1 MKRRIVAFMLS
12 AAMVFTNI
20 MPAMADT
27 TVIDLSREAAELMQE
42 DDLQDLDQDTVSTND
57 QEEVSDIEEDT
68 MLDENL
74 LNRPANGTISSGV
87 SYGFAENGLRNSRSE
102 NDIDADRA
110 ESYQVKYDPRP
121 AGVSG
126 VRDQYLGSCWA
137 YSALAAV
144 ESNLIKKGYADTS
157 IDLSE
162 FQMIYFMNH
171 INEDPL
177 GNYTKDTSDSGKNMT
192 DLFNQGGSP
201 KAAVSFLSKW
211 TGPVLERQA
220 PVIRTSL
227 PGGGWVDEADQMN
240 AVVLGQE
247 FCAGSSQWHFKGA
260 KFSDYDTDHINN
272 VKELITNYG
281 GVSMCYYDDGKQYSY
296 TCTGEGEDANYYFA
310 YKAAANH
317 AVEIVGWDDN
327 YSKDNFNHAGSNV
340 KLPEADGAWLVK
352 NSWANTRIPDPY
364 IANTSYISSGY
375 FWISYYDKTIS
386 EIIAVEYDSKDT
398 YANMYA
404 YDGGNMV
411 NLSGNKGTYFLNI
424 YEAKAYGAGSVEKI
438 DGVMTYLA
446 ANMPYT
452 LTIYTNPVVENGKL
466 HYSGKSKPVTGS
478 SDYEGFYTIDLK
490 DQNIY
495 IPDGMTYGICI
506 ETSKDRT
513 DKGLSS
519 IGNGGYYQE
528 PGQTYTGYSLDALA
542 DNVDSPYNYIGAP
555 CIRGLT
561 NKASGV
567 VLSESVSLETNSLS
581 LKEGKTATVVVDEVL
596 PENTTNKTCSFY
608 STDESVATVDETGKV
623 TAVGYGECD
632 IVVTAYDGM
641 SSDTCHVTVYCTGL
655 SLADQ
660 QLLVNRVCTIDPVYK
675 NGYKGIT
682 SDQLTWESSDPDTAT
697 VDSMGRV
704 TAHATGTVT
713 ITASIKD
720 PVLTSNRLVK
730 ASCKVTIGRMAESIK
745 TDTDTVTL
753 YEGETHQITAEVLPD
768 DTTDKGLTYSCIRD
782 SIAKVSATGLITAV
796 SEGTTTVTL
805 TAMDGSGITKDIT
818 VTVLPSIKSIDVYN
832 DAVTLQE
839 GASYKTYFSAIP
851 RPKGWVDLIKVTS
864 SDPTVA
870 EAGPATVSDLSPSSG
885 MAVVTAKKAGEC
897 DITVKAMDG
906 NRVSFTFH
914 VTVTAKPGM
923 PADNVNA
930 GETGNTGNGQNQ
942 GNANAESGNVQKN
955 PAVETPDRAPAR
967 ITTGTML
974 YKVTGTEVELTG
986 MIEKEANAVI
996 PAYVR
1001 YNGKNYKVTKIADK
1015 AFHKNTRLKTVTIPS
1030 TVTEIGN
1037 KAFYGC
1043 SKLTKV
1049 MIPKKVKV
1057 IGSKAFYGCKKLTKV
1072 TIKSTKLTNV
1082 GSKAFTGISKKAVIK
1097 VPKKKLTAYTKLL
1110 KGKYTKGVMIKK

>member
-1 MKRRIVAFMLS
+1 MKKRIVAFLLS
-12 AAMVFTNI
+12 TALVITNI
-20 MPAMADT
+20 LPVMADT
-27 TVIDLSREAAELMQE
+27 TVIDLSSEAAELMQE
-42 DDLQDLDQDTVSTND
+42 DDLQDTVSAND
-57 QEEVSDIEEDT
+57 REEMDSDSEVSVEDNYY
-68 MLDENL
+68 D
-74 LNRPANGTISSGV
+74 PSAWNGFIPSDSN
-87 SYGFAENGLRNSRSE
+87 YGFAERGQNGRSA
-102 NDIDADRA
+102 NDIEADKNI
-110 ESYQVKYDPRP
+110 SYPAKYDPRP
-121 AGVSG
+121 TGVSG
-126 VRDQYLGSCWA
+126 VRCQFLGSCWA
-137 YSALAAV
+137 YSALAAA
-144 ESNLIKKGYADTS
+144 ESNLIKKGYADSS

-162 FQMIYFMNH
+162 MQLVYFMDH
-171 INEDPL
+171 VNEDPL
-177 GNYTKDTSDSGKNMT
+177 GNYTKDTEYKPDCDKDKT
-192 DLFNQGGSP
+192 LIEIFERGGSS

-211 TGPVLERQA
+211 TGPILESQA
-220 PVIRTSL
+220 PLIDMCTIPSSEY
-227 PGGGWVDEADQMN
+227 DAYYEQIN
-240 AVVLGQE
+240 NTTLGQE
-247 FCAGSSQWHFKGA
+247 LCANSSKWHFKGA
-260 KFSDYDTDHINN
+260 KYCDYDIDHIDN

-281 GVSMCYYDDGKQYSY
+281 GVSMAYYSADSERY
-296 TCTGEGEDANYYFA
+296 TKFFNEGEDLSYYFP

-317 AVEIVGWDDN
+317 AVELVGWDDN
-327 YSKDNFNHAGSNV
+327 YSASNFTNKPAG
-340 KLPEADGAWLVK
+340 DGAWLMK
-352 NSWANTRIPDPY
+352 NSWGTNYSEMHSGIHG
-364 IANTSYISSGY
+364 SGY
-375 FWISYYDKTIS
+375 FWISYYDKTIC
-386 EIIAVEYDSKDT
+386 EIIALEYDSKDT

-404 YDGGNMV
+404 YDGGNMI
-411 NLSGNKGTYFLNI
+411 NLTANKGTTFLNI
-424 YEAKAYGAGSVEKI
+424 YEAKAYGKGSVEKI

-466 HYSGKSKPVTGS
+466 HYSGKSKSITGS

-561 NKASGV
+561 NKASGI

-596 PENTTNKTCSFY
+596 PDNTTNKTCSFY

-632 IVVTAYDGM
+632 IVVSAYDGM

-745 TDTDTVTL
+745 TDADTVTL

-768 DTTDKGLTYSCIRD
+768 DTTDKGLTYSCIRE

-818 VTVLPSIKSIDVYN
+818 VTVLPAIKTIDVYN
-832 DAVTLQE
+832 GDITLQA
-839 GASYKTYFSAIP
+839 GDTYTTYFNAYPSTE
-851 RPKGWVDLIKVTS
+851 GWRDRIRITS
-864 SDPTVA
+864 SDPSVA
-870 EAGPATVSDLSPSSG
+870 DVGQVVAGDIDPNNG
-885 MAVVTAKKAGEC
+885 MAVITAKKAGAC
-897 DITVKAMDG
+897 VITITGDKVS
-906 NRVSFTFH
+906 VSFQ
-914 VTVTAKPGM
+914 VTVTAKPGT
-923 PADNVNA
+923 PTDNTKA
-930 GETGNTGNGQNQ
+930 GDSGNTGGNTGNNQNQ
-942 GNANAESGNVQKN
+942 GNNGNVKK
-955 PAVETPDRAPAR
+955 PAPVGDPDPVM
-967 ITTGTML
+967 ISTGSMQF
-974 YKVTGTEVELTG
+974 KVDGSEVTLIKMTGKGTKVS
-986 MIEKEANAVI
+986 I
-996 PAYVR
+996 PGYVK
-1001 YNGKNYKVTKIADK
+1001 YNGKSYKVTKIADK
-1015 AFHKNTRLKTVTIPS
+1015 AFYKNTKLKTVTIPS
-1030 TVTEIGN
+1030 TVTEIGS

-1043 SKLTKV
+1043 RKLTKV
-1049 MIPKKVKV
+1049 TIPKNVKV
-1057 IGSKAFYGCKKLTKV
+1057 IGSKAFYGCKKIAKV
-1072 TIKSTKLTNV
+1072 TVKSTKLNKV

-1097 VPKKKLTAYTKLL
+1097 VPKTKLRSYTKLL
-1110 KGKYTKGVMIKK
+1110 KGKYTKGVKVKG

>member
-1 MKRRIVAFMLS
+1 MKKRIVAFLLS

-27 TVIDLSREAAELMQE
+27 TVIDLSSEAAELMQE
-42 DDLQDLDQDTVSTND
+42 DDLQDTVSAND
-57 QEEVSDIEEDT
+57 REEMDSDSEVSVEDNYY
-68 MLDENL
+68 D
-74 LNRPANGTISSGV
+74 PSAWNGFIPSDSN
-87 SYGFAENGLRNSRSE
+87 YGFAERGQNGRSA
-102 NDIDADRA
+102 NDIEADKNI
-110 ESYQVKYDPRP
+110 SYPAKYDPRP
-121 AGVSG
+121 TGVSG
-126 VRDQYLGSCWA
+126 VRCQFLGSCWA
-137 YSALAAV
+137 YSALAAA
-144 ESNLIKKGYADTS
+144 ESNLIKKGYADSS

-162 FQMIYFMNH
+162 MQLVYFMDH
-171 INEDPL
+171 VNEDPL
-177 GNYTKDTSDSGKNMT
+177 GNYTKDTEYKPDCDKDKT
-192 DLFNQGGSP
+192 LIEIFERGGSS

-211 TGPVLERQA
+211 TGPILESQA
-220 PVIRTSL
+220 PLIDMCTIPSSEY
-227 PGGGWVDEADQMN
+227 DAYYEQIN
-240 AVVLGQE
+240 NTTLGQE
-247 FCAGSSQWHFKGA
+247 LCANSSKWHFKGA
-260 KFSDYDTDHINN
+260 KYCDYDIDHIDN

-281 GVSMCYYDDGKQYSY
+281 GVSMAYYSADSERY
-296 TCTGEGEDANYYFA
+296 TKFFNEGEDLSYYFP

-317 AVEIVGWDDN
+317 AVELVGWDDN
-327 YSKDNFNHAGSNV
+327 YSASNFKNKPAG
-340 KLPEADGAWLVK
+340 DGAWLMK
-352 NSWANTRIPDPY
+352 NSWGTNYSEMHSGIHG
-364 IANTSYISSGY
+364 SGY
-375 FWISYYDKTIS
+375 FWISYYDKTIC
-386 EIIAVEYDSKDT
+386 EIIALEYDSKDT

-404 YDGGNMV
+404 YDGGNMI
-411 NLSGNKGTYFLNI
+411 NLTANKGTTFLNI
-424 YEAKAYGAGSVEKI
+424 YEAKAYGKGSVEKI

-466 HYSGKSKPVTGS
+466 HYSGKSKSITGS

-561 NKASGV
+561 NKASGI

-596 PENTTNKTCSFY
+596 PDNTTNKTCSFY

-632 IVVTAYDGM
+632 IVVSAYDGM

-745 TDTDTVTL
+745 TDADTVTL
-753 YEGETHQITAEVLPD
+753 YEGETHQITAEVLPS
-768 DTTDKGLTYSCIRD
+768 DTTDKGLTYSCIRE

-818 VTVLPSIKSIDVYN
+818 ITVLPAIKTIDVYN
-832 DAVTLQE
+832 GDITLQA
-839 GASYKTYFSAIP
+839 GDTYTTYFNAYPSTE
-851 RPKGWVDLIKVTS
+851 GWRDRIQITS
-864 SDPTVA
+864 SDPSVA
-870 EAGPATVSDLSPSSG
+870 SAGQVVAGDIDPNNG
-885 MAVVTAKKAGEC
+885 MAVITAQKAGAC
-897 DITVKAMDG
+897 VITIAGDKVS
-906 NRVSFTFH
+906 VSFQ
-914 VTVTAKPGM
+914 VTVTAKPT
-923 PADNVNA
+923 DNTNA
-930 GETGNTGNGQNQ
+930 GDSGNTGGNTGNNQNQ
-942 GNANAESGNVQKN
+942 GNNGNVKK
-955 PAVETPDRAPAR
+955 PAPVGDPDPVM
-967 ITTGTML
+967 ISTGSMQF
-974 YKVTGTEVELTG
+974 KVDGSEVTLIKMTGKGT
-986 MIEKEANAVI
+986 KASI
-996 PAYVR
+996 PGYVR
-1001 YNGKNYKVTKIADK
+1001 YNGKSYKVTKIGNK
-1015 AFHKNTRLKTVTIPS
+1015 AFYKNTKLKTVTIPS
-1030 TVTEIGN
+1030 TVTEIGS

-1043 SKLTKV
+1043 KKIAKV
-1049 MIPKKVKV
+1049 TIPKKVKV

-1082 GSKAFTGISKKAVIK
+1082 GSKAFAGISKKAVIK
-1097 VPKKKLTAYTKLL
+1097 VPKKKLAVYTKLL
-1110 KGKYTKGVMIKK
+1110 KGKYTKGVKVKG

>member
-12 AAMVFTNI
+12 ASIVFTNI

-27 TVIDLSREAAELMQE
+27 TVIDLSSEAAELMQE
-42 DDLQDLDQDTVSTND
+42 DDLQDPDQDTVSTND

-74 LNRPANGTISSGV
+74 LNRPVNGTISSGT
-87 SYGFAENGLRNSRSE
+87 SYGFAEGGLCHESE
-102 NDIDADRA
+102 NDIDADRSV
-110 ESYQVKYDPRP
+110 SYPAKFDPRP

-126 VRDQYLGSCWA
+126 ARHQYLGSCWA
-137 YSALAAV
+137 YSALAAA
-144 ESNLIKKGYADTS
+144 ESNLIKKGYTDSS

-162 FQMIYFMNH
+162 FQLIYFMNH
-171 INEDPL
+171 ENIDPL
-177 GNYTKDTSDSGKNMT
+177 GNYTKDTKDSGKTMT
-192 DLFNQGGSP
+192 ELFNQGGSP

-211 TGPVLERQA
+211 TGPVLESQA
-220 PVIRTSL
+220 PVIRTAL
-227 PGGGWVDEADQMN
+227 PGGGWVDEEDQMN

-247 FCAGSSQWHFKGA
+247 LCADSSQWHFKGA
-260 KFSDYDTDHINN
+260 KYCDYDVDHIDNI
-272 VKELITNYG
+272 KELITNYG
-281 GVSMCYYDDGKQYSY
+281 GVSMCYYDDGKHYSY
-296 TCTGEGEDANYYFA
+296 TCPGEGEDANYYFA

-327 YSKDNFNHAGSNV
+327 YSKENFKHAGTE

-352 NSWANTRIPDPY
+352 NSWAEVRIPDPY
-364 IANTSYISSGY
+364 VYNEAYKSSGY
-375 FWISYYDKTIS
+375 FWLSYYDKTIC
-386 EIIAVEYDSKDT
+386 EIIAVDYDSKDT

-411 NLSGNKGTYFLNI
+411 NLSGNKGTHFLNI
-424 YEAKAYGAGSVEKI
+424 YEAKAYGTGSVEKI

-478 SDYEGFYTIDLK
+478 SDYQGFYTIDLK

-495 IPDGMTYGICI
+495 IPDGQTYGICI
-506 ETSKDRT
+506 ETAKAKT
-513 DKGLSS
+513 DEGASPV
-519 IGNGGYYQE
+519 GNGGYYQE
-528 PGQTYTGYSLDALA
+528 PGQTYTGYSLNDLA
-542 DNVDSPYNYIGAP
+542 DNTDLPCDKIGAP
-555 CIRGLT
+555 CLRGLT
-561 NKASGV
+561 NKASGI

-608 STDESVATVDETGKV
+608 STDESVATVDETGKI

-641 SSDTCHVTVYCTGL
+641 SSDTCHVTVYCTGI

-682 SDQLTWESSDPDTAT
+682 SEQLTWESSDPDTAT

-745 TDTDTVTL
+745 TDADAVTL

-768 DTTDKGLTYSCIRD
+768 DTTDKGLTYSCIRE

-818 VTVLPSIKSIDVYN
+818 VTVLPAIKTIDVYN
-832 DAVTLQE
+832 GDITLQA
-839 GASYKTYFSAIP
+839 GDTYTTYFNAYPSTE
-851 RPKGWVDLIKVTS
+851 GWRDGIRITS
-864 SDPTVA
+864 SDPSVA
-870 EAGPATVSDLSPSSG
+870 DVGQVVPGDIDPNNG
-885 MAVVTAKKAGEC
+885 MAVITAQKAGAC
-897 DITVKAMDG
+897 VITIAGDKVS
-906 NRVSFTFH
+906 VSFQ
-914 VTVTAKPGM
+914 VTVTAKPGT
-923 PADNVNA
+923 PTDNTNA
-930 GETGNTGNGQNQ
+930 GDSGNTGGNTGNNQNQ
-942 GNANAESGNVQKN
+942 GNNGNVKK
-955 PAVETPDRAPAR
+955 PAPVVDPDPVT
-967 ITTGTML
+967 ISTGSMQF
-974 YKVTGTEVELTG
+974 KVDGSEVTLIKMTGKGT
-986 MIEKEANAVI
+986 KASI
-996 PAYVR
+996 PGYVK
-1001 YNGKNYKVTKIADK
+1001 YNGKSYKVTKIGNK
-1015 AFHKNTRLKTVTIPS
+1015 AFYKNTKLKTVTIPS

-1043 SKLTKV
+1043 RKLTKV
-1049 MIPKKVKV
+1049 TIPKNVKV
-1057 IGSKAFYGCKKLTKV
+1057 IGGKAFYGCKKITKV
-1072 TIKSTKLTNV
+1072 TVKSAKLNKV

-1097 VPKKKLTAYTKLL
+1097 VPKKKLAAYTKLL
-1110 KGKYTKGVMIKK
+1110 KGKYTKGVKIKK

>member
-12 AAMVFTNI
+12 ASIVFTNI

-27 TVIDLSREAAELMQE
+27 TVIDLSSEAAELMQE
-42 DDLQDLDQDTVSTND
+42 DDLQDPDQDTVSTND

-74 LNRPANGTISSGV
+74 LNRPVNGTISSGT
-87 SYGFAENGLRNSRSE
+87 SYGFAEGGLCHESE
-102 NDIDADRA
+102 NDIDADRSV
-110 ESYQVKYDPRP
+110 SYPAKFDPRP

-126 VRDQYLGSCWA
+126 ARHQYLGSCWA
-137 YSALAAV
+137 YSALAAA
-144 ESNLIKKGYADTS
+144 ESNLIKKGYTDSS

-162 FQMIYFMNH
+162 FQLIYFMNH
-171 INEDPL
+171 ENIDPL
-177 GNYTKDTSDSGKNMT
+177 GNYTKDTKDSGKTMT
-192 DLFNQGGSP
+192 ELFNQGGSP

-211 TGPVLERQA
+211 TGPVLESQA
-220 PVIRTSL
+220 PVIRTAL
-227 PGGGWVDEADQMN
+227 PGGGWVDEEDQMN

-247 FCAGSSQWHFKGA
+247 LCADSSQWHFKGA
-260 KFSDYDTDHINN
+260 KYCDYDVDHIDNI
-272 VKELITNYG
+272 KELITNYG
-281 GVSMCYYDDGKQYSY
+281 GVSMCYYDDGKHYSY
-296 TCTGEGEDANYYFA
+296 TCPGEGEDANYYFA

-327 YSKDNFNHAGSNV
+327 YSKENFKHAGTE

-352 NSWANTRIPDPY
+352 NSWAEVRIPDPY
-364 IANTSYISSGY
+364 VYNEAYKSSGY
-375 FWISYYDKTIS
+375 FWLSYYDKTIC
-386 EIIAVEYDSKDT
+386 EIIAVDYDSKDT

-411 NLSGNKGTYFLNI
+411 NLSGNKGTHFLNI
-424 YEAKAYGAGSVEKI
+424 YEAKAYGTGSVEKI

-478 SDYEGFYTIDLK
+478 SDYQGFYTIDLK

-495 IPDGMTYGICI
+495 IPDGQTYGICI
-506 ETSKDRT
+506 ETAKAKT
-513 DKGLSS
+513 DEGASPV
-519 IGNGGYYQE
+519 GNGGYYQE
-528 PGQTYTGYSLDALA
+528 PGQTYTGYSLNDLA
-542 DNVDSPYNYIGAP
+542 DNTDLPCDKIGAP
-555 CIRGLT
+555 CLRGLT
-561 NKASGV
+561 NKASGI

-608 STDESVATVDETGKV
+608 STDESVATVDETGKI

-641 SSDTCHVTVYCTGL
+641 SSDTCHVTVYCTGI

-682 SDQLTWESSDPDTAT
+682 SEQLTWESSDPDTAT

-745 TDTDTVTL
+745 TDADAVTL

-768 DTTDKGLTYSCIRD
+768 DTTDKGLTYSCIRK

-818 VTVLPSIKSIDVYN
+818 VTVLPAIKTIDVYN
-832 DAVTLQE
+832 GDITLQA
-839 GASYKTYFSAIP
+839 GDTYTTYFNAYPSTE
-851 RPKGWVDLIKVTS
+851 GWRDRIRITS
-864 SDPTVA
+864 SDPSVA
-870 EAGPATVSDLSPSSG
+870 DVGQVVPGDIDPNNG
-885 MAVVTAKKAGEC
+885 MAVITAQKAGAC
-897 DITVKAMDG
+897 VITIAGDKVS
-906 NRVSFTFH
+906 VSFQ
-914 VTVTAKPGM
+914 VTVTAKPGT
-923 PADNVNA
+923 PTDNTNA
-930 GETGNTGNGQNQ
+930 GDSGNTGGNTGNNQNQ
-942 GNANAESGNVQKN
+942 GNNGNVKK
-955 PAVETPDRAPAR
+955 PAPVVDPDPVT
-967 ITTGTML
+967 ISTGSMQF
-974 YKVTGTEVELTG
+974 KVDGSEVTLIKMTGKGTKASISG
-986 MIEKEANAVI
+986 
-996 PAYVR
+996 YVK
-1001 YNGKNYKVTKIADK
+1001 YNGKSYKVTKIADK
-1015 AFHKNTRLKTVTIPS
+1015 AFYKNTKIKTVTIPS
-1030 TVTEIGN
+1030 TVTEIGS

-1043 SKLTKV
+1043 RKLTKV
-1049 MIPKKVKV
+1049 TIPKNVKV
-1057 IGSKAFYGCKKLTKV
+1057 IGSKAFYGCKKITKV
-1072 TIKSTKLTNV
+1072 TVKSTKLNKV

-1097 VPKKKLTAYTKLL
+1097 VPKKKLRSYTKLL
-1110 KGKYTKGVMIKK
+1110 KGKYTKGVKVKG

>member
-1 MKRRIVAFMLS
+1 MKKRIVAFLLS
-12 AAMVFTNI
+12 TALVITNI
-20 MPAMADT
+20 LPVMADT
-27 TVIDLSREAAELMQE
+27 TVIDLSSEAAELMQE
-42 DDLQDLDQDTVSTND
+42 DDLQDTVSAND
-57 QEEVSDIEEDT
+57 REEMDSDSEVSVEDNYY
-68 MLDENL
+68 D
-74 LNRPANGTISSGV
+74 PSAWNGFIPSDSN
-87 SYGFAENGLRNSRSE
+87 YGFAERGQNGRSA
-102 NDIDADRA
+102 NDIEADKNI
-110 ESYQVKYDPRP
+110 SYPAKYDPRP
-121 AGVSG
+121 TGVSG
-126 VRDQYLGSCWA
+126 VRCQFLGSCWA
-137 YSALAAV
+137 YSALAAA
-144 ESNLIKKGYADTS
+144 ESNLIKKGYADSS

-162 FQMIYFMNH
+162 MQLVYFMDH
-171 INEDPL
+171 VNEDPL
-177 GNYTKDTSDSGKNMT
+177 GNYTKDTEYKPDCDKDKT
-192 DLFNQGGSP
+192 LIEIFERGGSS

-211 TGPVLERQA
+211 TGPILESQA
-220 PVIRTSL
+220 PLIDMCTIPSSEY
-227 PGGGWVDEADQMN
+227 DAYYEQIN
-240 AVVLGQE
+240 NTTLGQE
-247 FCAGSSQWHFKGA
+247 LCANSSKWHFKGA
-260 KFSDYDTDHINN
+260 KYCDYDIDHIDN

-281 GVSMCYYDDGKQYSY
+281 GVSMAYYSADSERY
-296 TCTGEGEDANYYFA
+296 TKFFNEGEDLSYYFP

-317 AVEIVGWDDN
+317 AVELVGWDDN
-327 YSKDNFNHAGSNV
+327 YSASNFTNKPAG
-340 KLPEADGAWLVK
+340 DGAWLMK
-352 NSWANTRIPDPY
+352 NSWGTNYSEMHSGIHG
-364 IANTSYISSGY
+364 SGY
-375 FWISYYDKTIS
+375 FWISYYDKTIC
-386 EIIAVEYDSKDT
+386 EIIALEYDSKDT

-404 YDGGNMV
+404 YDGGNMI
-411 NLSGNKGTYFLNI
+411 NLTANKGTTFLNI
-424 YEAKAYGAGSVEKI
+424 YEAKAYGKGSVEKI

-466 HYSGKSKPVTGS
+466 HYSGKSKSITGS

-561 NKASGV
+561 NKASGI

-596 PENTTNKTCSFY
+596 PDNTTNKTCSFY

-632 IVVTAYDGM
+632 IVVSAYDGM

-745 TDTDTVTL
+745 TDADTVTL

-768 DTTDKGLTYSCIRD
+768 DTTDKGLTYSCIRE

-818 VTVLPSIKSIDVYN
+818 VTVLPAIKTIDVYN
-832 DAVTLQE
+832 GDITLQA
-839 GASYKTYFSAIP
+839 GDTYTTYFNAYPSTE
-851 RPKGWVDLIKVTS
+851 GWRDRIRITS
-864 SDPTVA
+864 SDPSVA
-870 EAGPATVSDLSPSSG
+870 DVGQVVAGDIDPNNG
-885 MAVVTAKKAGEC
+885 MAVITAKKAGVC
-897 DITVKAMDG
+897 IITIAGDKVS
-906 NRVSFTFH
+906 VSFQ
-914 VTVTAKPGM
+914 VTVTAKPT
-923 PADNVNA
+923 DNTNA
-930 GETGNTGNGQNQ
+930 GDSGNTGGNTGNNQNQ
-942 GNANAESGNVQKN
+942 GNNGNVKK
-955 PAVETPDRAPAR
+955 PAPVGDPDPVM
-967 ITTGTML
+967 ISTGSMQF
-974 YKVTGTEVELTG
+974 KVDGSEVTLIKMTGKGTKVS
-986 MIEKEANAVI
+986 I
-996 PAYVR
+996 PGYVK
-1001 YNGKNYKVTKIADK
+1001 YNGKSYKVTKIADK
-1015 AFHKNTRLKTVTIPS
+1015 AFYKNTKLKTVTIPS
-1030 TVTEIGN
+1030 TVTEIGS

-1043 SKLTKV
+1043 RKLTKV
-1049 MIPKKVKV
+1049 TIPKNVKV
-1057 IGSKAFYGCKKLTKV
+1057 IGSKAFYGCKKIAKV
-1072 TIKSTKLTNV
+1072 TVKSTKLNKV

-1097 VPKKKLTAYTKLL
+1097 VPKTKLRSYTKLL
-1110 KGKYTKGVMIKK
+1110 KGKYTKGVKVKG

>member
-12 AAMVFTNI
+12 ASIVFTNI

-27 TVIDLSREAAELMQE
+27 TVIDLSSEAAELMQE
-42 DDLQDLDQDTVSTND
+42 DDLQDPDQDTVSTND

-74 LNRPANGTISSGV
+74 LNRPVNGTISSGT
-87 SYGFAENGLRNSRSE
+87 SYGFAEGGLCHESE
-102 NDIDADRA
+102 NDIDADRSV
-110 ESYQVKYDPRP
+110 SYPAKFDPRP

-126 VRDQYLGSCWA
+126 ARHQYLGSCWA
-137 YSALAAV
+137 YSALAAA
-144 ESNLIKKGYADTS
+144 ESNLIKKGYTDSS

-162 FQMIYFMNH
+162 FQLIYFMNH
-171 INEDPL
+171 ENIDPL
-177 GNYTKDTSDSGKNMT
+177 GNYTKDTKDSGKTMT
-192 DLFNQGGSP
+192 ELFNQGGSP

-211 TGPVLERQA
+211 TGPVLESQA
-220 PVIRTSL
+220 PVIRTAL
-227 PGGGWVDEADQMN
+227 PGGGWVDEEDQMN

-247 FCAGSSQWHFKGA
+247 LCADSSQWHFKGA
-260 KFSDYDTDHINN
+260 KYCDYDVDHIDNI
-272 VKELITNYG
+272 KELITNYG
-281 GVSMCYYDDGKQYSY
+281 GVSMCYYDDGKHYSY
-296 TCTGEGEDANYYFA
+296 TCPGEGEDANYYFA

-327 YSKDNFNHAGSNV
+327 YSKENFKHAGTE

-352 NSWANTRIPDPY
+352 NSWAEVRIPDPY
-364 IANTSYISSGY
+364 VYNEAYKSSGY
-375 FWISYYDKTIS
+375 FWLSYYDKTIC
-386 EIIAVEYDSKDT
+386 EIIAVDYDSKDT

-411 NLSGNKGTYFLNI
+411 NLSGNKGTHFLNI
-424 YEAKAYGAGSVEKI
+424 YEAKAYGTGSVEKI

-478 SDYEGFYTIDLK
+478 SDYQGFYTIDLK

-495 IPDGMTYGICI
+495 IPDGQTYGICI
-506 ETSKDRT
+506 ETAKAKT
-513 DKGLSS
+513 DEGASPV
-519 IGNGGYYQE
+519 GNGGYYQE
-528 PGQTYTGYSLDALA
+528 PGQTYTGYSLNDLA
-542 DNVDSPYNYIGAP
+542 DNTDLPCDKIGAP
-555 CIRGLT
+555 CLRGLT
-561 NKASGV
+561 NKASGI

-608 STDESVATVDETGKV
+608 STDESVATVDETGKI

-632 IVVTAYDGM
+632 IVVSAYDGM
-641 SSDTCHVTVYCTGL
+641 SSDTCHVTVYCTGI

-682 SDQLTWESSDPDTAT
+682 SEQLTWESSDPDTAT

-745 TDTDTVTL
+745 TDADAVTL

-768 DTTDKGLTYSCIRD
+768 DTTDKGLTYSCIRE

-818 VTVLPSIKSIDVYN
+818 VTVLPAIKTIDVYN
-832 DAVTLQE
+832 GDITLQA
-839 GASYKTYFSAIP
+839 GDTYTTYFNAYPSTE
-851 RPKGWVDLIKVTS
+851 GWRDRIRIAS
-864 SDPTVA
+864 SDPSVA
-870 EAGPATVSDLSPSSG
+870 DVGQVVAGDIDPNNG
-885 MAVVTAKKAGEC
+885 MAVITAKKAGAC
-897 DITVKAMDG
+897 VITITGDKVS
-906 NRVSFTFH
+906 VSFQ
-914 VTVTAKPGM
+914 VTVTAKSGTPT
-923 PADNVNA
+923 DNTNA
-930 GETGNTGNGQNQ
+930 GNTGGNTGNNQNQ
-942 GNANAESGNVQKN
+942 GNNGNVKK
-955 PAVETPDRAPAR
+955 PAPVGDPDPVM
-967 ITTGTML
+967 ISTGSMQF
-974 YKVTGTEVELTG
+974 KVDGSEVTLIKMTGKGT
-986 MIEKEANAVI
+986 KASI
-996 PAYVR
+996 PGYVR
-1001 YNGKNYKVTKIADK
+1001 YNGRSYKVTKIGSK
-1015 AFHKNTRLKTVTIPS
+1015 AFYKNTKLKTVTIPS

-1037 KAFYGC
+1037 KAFYRC

-1049 MIPKKVKV
+1049 TIPKNVKV
-1057 IGSKAFYGCKKLTKV
+1057 IGSKAFYGCKKIKKV
-1072 TIKSTKLTNV
+1072 TIKSTKLKKV
-1082 GSKAFTGISKKAVIK
+1082 GSKAFAGISKKAVIK
-1097 VPKKKLTAYTKLL
+1097 VPKKKLAAYTKLL
-1110 KGKYTKGVMIKK
+1110 KGKYTKGVRVKG

>member
-12 AAMVFTNI
+12 AAIVFTNI
-20 MPAMADT
+20 MPAMAET
-27 TVIDLSREAAELMQE
+27 TVIDLSSEAAELMPE
-42 DDLQDLDQDTVSTND
+42 DDLQDPGQDV
-57 QEEVSDIEEDT
+57 VSDNDLSTDTAVDQQAED
-68 MLDENL
+68 MSDYS
-74 LNRPANGTISSGV
+74 LNIPKNGTISSGS
-87 SYGFAENGLRNSRSE
+87 SYGYAENGLNSSLE
-102 NDIDADRA
+102 NDIDADCA
-110 ESYQVKYDPRP
+110 VIYPAKYDPRP

-126 VRDQYLGSCWA
+126 VRHQYLGSCWA
-137 YSALAAV
+137 YSALAAA
-144 ESNLIKKGYADTS
+144 ESNLIKKGYTDSS

-162 FQMIYFMNH
+162 FQLIYFMNH
-171 INEDPL
+171 ENIDPL
-177 GNYTKDTSDSGKNMT
+177 GNYTKDTKDSGKTMT
-192 DLFNQGGSP
+192 ELFNQGGSP

-211 TGPVLERQA
+211 TGPVLESQA
-220 PVIRTSL
+220 PVIRTAL
-227 PGGGWVDEADQMN
+227 PGGGWVDEEDQMN

-247 FCAGSSQWHFKGA
+247 LCANSSNWHFKGA
-260 KFSDYDTDHINN
+260 KFSDYDTNHITN

-281 GVSMCYYDDGKQYSY
+281 GVSMCYYQSSDRAYS
-296 TCTGEGEDANYYFA
+296 CPGTGQDANYYFA
-310 YKAAANH
+310 NKAAANH

-327 YSKDNFNHAGSNV
+327 YSKDNFKHAGTDV

-352 NSWANTRIPDPY
+352 NSWANTYILDPY
-364 IANTSYISSGY
+364 IYNESYLSSGY
-375 FWISYYDKTIS
+375 VWISYYDKTIS
-386 EIIAVEYDSKDT
+386 EIIAVDYDSKDT

-411 NLSGNKGTYFLNI
+411 NLSGNKGTHFLNI
-424 YEAKAYGAGSVEKI
+424 YEAKAYGTGSVEKV

-478 SDYEGFYTIDLK
+478 SDYQGFYTIDLK

-495 IPDGMTYGICI
+495 IPDGQTYGICI
-506 ETSKDRT
+506 ETAKAKT
-513 DKGLSS
+513 DEGASPV
-519 IGNGGYYQE
+519 GNGGYYQE
-528 PGQTYTGYSLDALA
+528 PGQTYTGYSLNDLA
-542 DNVDSPYNYIGAP
+542 DNTDLPCDKIGAP
-555 CIRGLT
+555 CLRGLT
-561 NKASGV
+561 NKASGI

-623 TAVGYGECD
+623 TAAGYGECD

-682 SDQLTWESSDPDTAT
+682 SEQLTWESSDPDTAT

-720 PVLTSNRLVK
+720 PALTSNRLVK

-745 TDTDTVTL
+745 TDADAVTL
-753 YEGETHQITAEVLPD
+753 YEGETHQITAEVLPS
-768 DTTDKGLTYSCIRD
+768 DTTDKGLTYSCIRE

-818 VTVLPSIKSIDVYN
+818 VTVLPAIKTIDVYN
-832 DAVTLQE
+832 GDITLQA
-839 GASYKTYFSAIP
+839 GDTYTTYFNAYPSTE
-851 RPKGWVDLIKVTS
+851 GWRDRIRIAS
-864 SDPTVA
+864 SDPSVA
-870 EAGPATVSDLSPSSG
+870 DVGQVVAGDIDPNNG
-885 MAVVTAKKAGEC
+885 MAVITAKKAGAC
-897 DITVKAMDG
+897 VITIAGDKVS
-906 NRVSFTFH
+906 VSFQ
-914 VTVTAKPGM
+914 VTVTAKPGT
-923 PADNVNA
+923 PTDNTNA
-930 GETGNTGNGQNQ
+930 GNSGNTGGNTGNNQNQ
-942 GNANAESGNVQKN
+942 GNSDNGNGNVKK
-955 PAVETPDRAPAR
+955 PAPVVDPDPVMISTESMQFRVDGSEVTL
-967 ITTGTML
+967 IKMTG
-974 YKVTGTEVELTG
+974 KGT
-986 MIEKEANAVI
+986 KASI
-996 PAYVR
+996 PGYVR
-1001 YNGKNYKVTKIADK
+1001 YNGKSYKVTKITDK
-1015 AFHKNTRLKTVTIPS
+1015 AFYKNTKLKTVTIPS

-1043 SKLTKV
+1043 RKLTKV
-1049 MIPKKVKV
+1049 TIPKNVKV
-1057 IGSKAFYGCKKLTKV
+1057 IGSKAFYGCKKITKV
-1072 TIKSTKLTNV
+1072 MVKSAKLNKV

-1097 VPKKKLTAYTKLL
+1097 VPKKKLAAYTKLL
-1110 KGKYTKGVMIKK
+1110 KGKYTKGVKIKK

>member
-12 AAMVFTNI
+12 ASIVFTNI

-27 TVIDLSREAAELMQE
+27 TVIDLSSEAAELMQE
-42 DDLQDLDQDTVSTND
+42 DDLQDPDQDTVSTND

-74 LNRPANGTISSGV
+74 LNRPVNGTISSGT
-87 SYGFAENGLRNSRSE
+87 SYGFAEGGLCHESE
-102 NDIDADRA
+102 NDIDADRSV
-110 ESYQVKYDPRP
+110 SYPAKFDPRP

-126 VRDQYLGSCWA
+126 ARHQYLGSCWA
-137 YSALAAV
+137 YSALAAA
-144 ESNLIKKGYADTS
+144 ESNLIKKGYTDSS

-162 FQMIYFMNH
+162 FQLIYFMNH
-171 INEDPL
+171 ENIDPL
-177 GNYTKDTSDSGKNMT
+177 GNYTKDTKDSGKTMT
-192 DLFNQGGSP
+192 ELFNQGGSP

-211 TGPVLERQA
+211 TGPVLESQA
-220 PVIRTSL
+220 PVIRTAL
-227 PGGGWVDEADQMN
+227 PGGGWVDEEDQMN

-247 FCAGSSQWHFKGA
+247 LCADSSQWHFKGA
-260 KFSDYDTDHINN
+260 KYCDYDVDHIDNI
-272 VKELITNYG
+272 KELITNYG
-281 GVSMCYYDDGKQYSY
+281 GVSMCYYDDGKHYSY
-296 TCTGEGEDANYYFA
+296 TCPGEGEDANYYFA

-327 YSKDNFNHAGSNV
+327 YSKENFKHAGTE

-352 NSWANTRIPDPY
+352 NSWAEVRIPDPY
-364 IANTSYISSGY
+364 VYNEAYKSSGY
-375 FWISYYDKTIS
+375 FWLSYYDKTIC
-386 EIIAVEYDSKDT
+386 EIIAVDYDSKDT

-411 NLSGNKGTYFLNI
+411 NLSGNKGTHFLNI
-424 YEAKAYGAGSVEKI
+424 YEAKAYGTGSVEKI

-478 SDYEGFYTIDLK
+478 SDYQGFYTIDLK

-495 IPDGMTYGICI
+495 IPDGQTYGICI
-506 ETSKDRT
+506 ETAKAKT
-513 DKGLSS
+513 DEGASPV
-519 IGNGGYYQE
+519 GNGGYYQE
-528 PGQTYTGYSLDALA
+528 PGQTYTGYSLNDLA
-542 DNVDSPYNYIGAP
+542 DNTDLPCDKIGAP
-555 CIRGLT
+555 CLRGLT
-561 NKASGV
+561 NKASGI

-608 STDESVATVDETGKV
+608 STDESVATVDETGKI

-641 SSDTCHVTVYCTGL
+641 SSDTCHVTVYCTGI

-682 SDQLTWESSDPDTAT
+682 SEQLTWESSDPDTAT

-745 TDTDTVTL
+745 TDADAVTL

-768 DTTDKGLTYSCIRD
+768 DTTDKGLTYSCIRE

-818 VTVLPSIKSIDVYN
+818 VTVLPAIKTIDVYN
-832 DAVTLQE
+832 GDITLQA
-839 GASYKTYFSAIP
+839 GDTYTTYFNAYPSTE
-851 RPKGWVDLIKVTS
+851 GWRDRIRITS
-864 SDPTVA
+864 SDPSVA
-870 EAGPATVSDLSPSSG
+870 DVGQVVPGDIDPNNG
-885 MAVVTAKKAGEC
+885 MAVITAQKAGAC
-897 DITVKAMDG
+897 VITIAGDKVS
-906 NRVSFTFH
+906 VSFQ
-914 VTVTAKPGM
+914 VTVTAKPGT
-923 PADNVNA
+923 PTDNTNA
-930 GETGNTGNGQNQ
+930 GDSGNTGGNTGNNQNQ
-942 GNANAESGNVQKN
+942 GNNGNVKK
-955 PAVETPDRAPAR
+955 PAPVVDPDPVT
-967 ITTGTML
+967 ISTGSMQF
-974 YKVTGTEVELTG
+974 KVDGSEVTLIKMTGKGT
-986 MIEKEANAVI
+986 KASI
-996 PAYVR
+996 PGYVK
-1001 YNGKNYKVTKIADK
+1001 YNGKSYKVTKIGNK
-1015 AFHKNTRLKTVTIPS
+1015 AFYKNTKLKTVTIPS

-1043 SKLTKV
+1043 RKLTKV
-1049 MIPKKVKV
+1049 TIPKNVKV
-1057 IGSKAFYGCKKLTKV
+1057 IGGKAFYGCKKITKV
-1072 TIKSTKLTNV
+1072 TVKSAKLNKV

-1097 VPKKKLTAYTKLL
+1097 VPKKKLAAYTKLL
-1110 KGKYTKGVMIKK
+1110 KGKYTKGVKIKK

>member
-1 MKRRIVAFMLS
+1 MKKRIVAFMLV

-27 TVIDLSREAAELMQE
+27 TVIDLSNEVAELMQE
-42 DDLQDLDQDTVSTND
+42 DDLQDTVSAND
-57 QEEVSDIEEDT
+57 QEEISDIEEDT
-68 MLDENL
+68 MPDENI
-74 LNRPANGTISSGV
+74 LNRPANGTISSGA
-87 SYGFAENGLRNSRSE
+87 SYGFAEGGLNHGSE
-102 NDIDADRA
+102 NDIDADRSV
-110 ESYQVKYDPRP
+110 SYPAKFDPRP

-144 ESNLIKKGYADTS
+144 ESNLIKKGYTDNS

-162 FQMIYFMNH
+162 FQLIYFMNH

-177 GNYTKDTSDSGKNMT
+177 GNYTKDTSDSSKNMT

-211 TGPVLERQA
+211 TGPVLESQA

-240 AVVLGQE
+240 AVALGQE
-247 FCAGSSQWHFKGA
+247 LCAGSSQWHFKGA

-272 VKELITNYG
+272 VKELVTNYG

-375 FWISYYDKTIS
+375 FWISYYDKSIS
-386 EIIAVEYDSKDT
+386 EIIALEYDSKDT

-404 YDGGNMV
+404 YDGSTGIG
-411 NLSGNKGTYFLNI
+411 LGGSGGTTYLNI
-424 YEAKAYGAGSVEKI
+424 YEAKAYGKGSIEKI
-438 DGVMTYLA
+438 EGVMTYLA

-452 LTIYTNPVVENGKL
+452 LTIYVNPVVESGKL
-466 HYSGKSKPVTGS
+466 ICYSGKSEAISGC
-478 SDYEGFYTIDLK
+478 SDYEGFYTFDISDK
-490 DQNIY
+490 NIY
-495 IPDGMTYGICI
+495 VPDGMTYGICI
-506 ETSKDRT
+506 ETAKAKADN
-513 DKGLSS
+513 GVAPV
-519 IGNGGYYQE
+519 GNSDGYQE
-528 PGQTYTGYSLDALA
+528 AGQSYYGYSLYSLNDYATSEEYKA
-542 DNVDSPYNYIGAP
+542 AGAAV
-555 CIRGLT
+555 CLRGLT
-561 NKASGV
+561 NKASGI

-596 PENTTNKTCSFY
+596 PENTTNKTCSFS
-608 STDESVATVDETGKV
+608 STDETVATVDETGKV

-697 VDSMGRV
+697 VDSRGRV

-745 TDTDTVTL
+745 TDMDSITL

-768 DTTDKGLTYSCIRD
+768 DTTDKGLTYSCIRE

-818 VTVLPSIKSIDVYN
+818 VTVLPAIKTIDVYN
-832 DAVTLQE
+832 GDITLQA
-839 GASYKTYFSAIP
+839 GDTYTTYFNAYPSTE
-851 RPKGWVDLIKVTS
+851 GWRDRIRITS
-864 SDPTVA
+864 SDPSVA
-870 EAGPATVSDLSPSSG
+870 DVGQVVAGDIDPNNG
-885 MAVVTAKKAGEC
+885 MAVITAKKAGAC
-897 DITVKAMDG
+897 VITIAGDKVS
-906 NRVSFTFH
+906 VSFQ
-914 VTVTAKPGM
+914 VTVTAKPGT
-923 PADNVNA
+923 PTDNTNA
-930 GETGNTGNGQNQ
+930 GDSGNTGGNTANNQNQ
-942 GNANAESGNVQKN
+942 GNNGNVKK
-955 PAVETPDRAPAR
+955 PAPVGDPDPVM
-967 ITTGTML
+967 ISTGSMQF
-974 YKVTGTEVELTG
+974 KVDGSEVTLIKMTGKGT
-986 MIEKEANAVI
+986 KASI
-996 PAYVR
+996 PGYVR
-1001 YNGKNYKVTKIADK
+1001 YNGRSYKVTKIGSK
-1015 AFHKNTRLKTVTIPS
+1015 AFYKNTKLKTVTIPS

-1037 KAFYGC
+1037 KAFYRC

-1049 MIPKKVKV
+1049 TIPKNVKV
-1057 IGSKAFYGCKKLTKV
+1057 IGSKAFYGCKKIAKV
-1072 TIKSTKLTNV
+1072 TVKSTKLNKV

-1097 VPKKKLTAYTKLL
+1097 VPKKKLAAYTKLL
-1110 KGKYTKGVMIKK
+1110 KGKYTKGVKIKK

>member
-1 MKRRIVAFMLS
+1 MLS
-12 AAMVFTNI
+12 ASIVFTNI

-27 TVIDLSREAAELMQE
+27 TVIDLSSEAAELMQE
-42 DDLQDLDQDTVSTND
+42 DDLQDPDQDTVSTND

-74 LNRPANGTISSGV
+74 LNRPVNGTISSGT
-87 SYGFAENGLRNSRSE
+87 SYGFAEGGLCHESE
-102 NDIDADRA
+102 NDIDADRSV
-110 ESYQVKYDPRP
+110 SYPAKFDPRP

-126 VRDQYLGSCWA
+126 ARHQYLGSCWA
-137 YSALAAV
+137 YSALAAA
-144 ESNLIKKGYADTS
+144 ESNLIKKGYTDSS

-162 FQMIYFMNH
+162 FQLIYFMNH
-171 INEDPL
+171 ENIDPL
-177 GNYTKDTSDSGKNMT
+177 GNYTKDTKDSGKTMT
-192 DLFNQGGSP
+192 ELFNQGGSP

-211 TGPVLERQA
+211 TGPVLESQA
-220 PVIRTSL
+220 PVIRTAL
-227 PGGGWVDEADQMN
+227 PGGGWVDEEDQMN

-247 FCAGSSQWHFKGA
+247 LCADSSQWHFKGA
-260 KFSDYDTDHINN
+260 KYCDYDVDHIDNI
-272 VKELITNYG
+272 KELITNYG
-281 GVSMCYYDDGKQYSY
+281 GVSMCYYDDGKHYSY
-296 TCTGEGEDANYYFA
+296 TCPGEGEDANYYFA

-327 YSKDNFNHAGSNV
+327 YSKENFKHAGTE

-352 NSWANTRIPDPY
+352 NSWAEVRIPDPY
-364 IANTSYISSGY
+364 VYNEAYKSSGY
-375 FWISYYDKTIS
+375 FWLSYYDKTIC
-386 EIIAVEYDSKDT
+386 EIIAVDYDSKDT

-411 NLSGNKGTYFLNI
+411 NLSGNKGTHFLNI
-424 YEAKAYGAGSVEKI
+424 YEAKAYGTGSVEKI

-478 SDYEGFYTIDLK
+478 SDYQGFYTIDLK

-495 IPDGMTYGICI
+495 IPDGQTYGICI
-506 ETSKDRT
+506 ETAKAKT
-513 DKGLSS
+513 DEGASPV
-519 IGNGGYYQE
+519 GNGGYYQE
-528 PGQTYTGYSLDALA
+528 PGQTYTGYSLNDLA
-542 DNVDSPYNYIGAP
+542 DNTDLPCDKIGAP
-555 CIRGLT
+555 CLRGLT
-561 NKASGV
+561 NKASGI

-608 STDESVATVDETGKV
+608 STDESVATVDETGKI

-641 SSDTCHVTVYCTGL
+641 SSDTCHVTVYCTGI

-682 SDQLTWESSDPDTAT
+682 SEQLTWESSDPDTAT

-745 TDTDTVTL
+745 TDADAVTL

-768 DTTDKGLTYSCIRD
+768 DTTDKGLTYSCIRE

-818 VTVLPSIKSIDVYN
+818 VTVLPAIKTIDVYN
-832 DAVTLQE
+832 GDITLQA
-839 GASYKTYFSAIP
+839 GDTYTTYFNAYPSTE
-851 RPKGWVDLIKVTS
+851 GWRDRIRITS
-864 SDPTVA
+864 SDPSVA
-870 EAGPATVSDLSPSSG
+870 DVGQVVPGDIDPNNG
-885 MAVVTAKKAGEC
+885 MAVITAQKAGAC
-897 DITVKAMDG
+897 VITIAGDKVS
-906 NRVSFTFH
+906 VSFQ
-914 VTVTAKPGM
+914 VTVTAKPGT
-923 PADNVNA
+923 PTDNTNA
-930 GETGNTGNGQNQ
+930 GDSGNTGGNTGNNQNQ
-942 GNANAESGNVQKN
+942 GNNGNVKK
-955 PAVETPDRAPAR
+955 PAPVVDPDPVT
-967 ITTGTML
+967 ISTGSMQF
-974 YKVTGTEVELTG
+974 KVDGSEVTLIKMTGKGT
-986 MIEKEANAVI
+986 KASI
-996 PAYVR
+996 PGYVK
-1001 YNGKNYKVTKIADK
+1001 YNGKSYKVTKIGNK
-1015 AFHKNTRLKTVTIPS
+1015 AFYKNTKLKTVTIPS

-1043 SKLTKV
+1043 RKLTKV
-1049 MIPKKVKV
+1049 TIPKNVKV
-1057 IGSKAFYGCKKLTKV
+1057 IGGKAFYGCKKITKV
-1072 TIKSTKLTNV
+1072 TVKSAKLNKV

-1097 VPKKKLTAYTKLL
+1097 VPKKKLAAYTKLL
-1110 KGKYTKGVMIKK
+1110 KGKYTKGVKIKK

>member
-12 AAMVFTNI
+12 ASIVFTNI

-27 TVIDLSREAAELMQE
+27 TVIDLSSEAAELMQE
-42 DDLQDLDQDTVSTND
+42 DDLQDPDQDTVSTND

-74 LNRPANGTISSGV
+74 LNRPVNGTISSGT
-87 SYGFAENGLRNSRSE
+87 SYGFAEGGLCHESE
-102 NDIDADRA
+102 NDIDADRSV
-110 ESYQVKYDPRP
+110 SYPAKFDPRP

-126 VRDQYLGSCWA
+126 ARHQYLGSCWA
-137 YSALAAV
+137 YSALAAA
-144 ESNLIKKGYADTS
+144 ESNLIKKGYTDSS

-162 FQMIYFMNH
+162 FQLIYFMNH
-171 INEDPL
+171 ENIDPL
-177 GNYTKDTSDSGKNMT
+177 GNYTKDTKDSGKTMT
-192 DLFNQGGSP
+192 ELFNQGGSP

-211 TGPVLERQA
+211 TGPVLESQA
-220 PVIRTSL
+220 PVIRTAL
-227 PGGGWVDEADQMN
+227 PGGGWVDEEDQMN

-247 FCAGSSQWHFKGA
+247 LCADSSQWHFKGA
-260 KFSDYDTDHINN
+260 KYCDYDVDHIDNI
-272 VKELITNYG
+272 KELITNYG
-281 GVSMCYYDDGKQYSY
+281 GVSMCYYDDGKHYSY
-296 TCTGEGEDANYYFA
+296 TCPGEGEDANYYFA

-327 YSKDNFNHAGSNV
+327 YSKENFKHAGTE

-352 NSWANTRIPDPY
+352 NSWAEVRIPDPY
-364 IANTSYISSGY
+364 VYNEAYKSSGY
-375 FWISYYDKTIS
+375 FWLSYYDKTIC
-386 EIIAVEYDSKDT
+386 EIIAVDYDSKDT

-411 NLSGNKGTYFLNI
+411 NLSGNKGTHFLNI
-424 YEAKAYGAGSVEKI
+424 YEAKAYGTGSVEKI

-478 SDYEGFYTIDLK
+478 SDYQGFYTIDLK

-495 IPDGMTYGICI
+495 IPDGQTYGICI
-506 ETSKDRT
+506 ETAKAKT
-513 DKGLSS
+513 DEGASPV
-519 IGNGGYYQE
+519 GNGGYYQE
-528 PGQTYTGYSLDALA
+528 PGQTYTGYSLNDLA
-542 DNVDSPYNYIGAP
+542 DNTDLPCDKIGAP
-555 CIRGLT
+555 CLRGLT
-561 NKASGV
+561 NKASGI

-608 STDESVATVDETGKV
+608 STDESVATVDETGKI

-641 SSDTCHVTVYCTGL
+641 SSDTCHVTVYCTGI

-682 SDQLTWESSDPDTAT
+682 SEQLTWESSDPDTAT

-745 TDTDTVTL
+745 TDADAVTL

-768 DTTDKGLTYSCIRD
+768 DTTDKGLTYSCIRE

-818 VTVLPSIKSIDVYN
+818 VTVLPAIKTIDVYN
-832 DAVTLQE
+832 GDITLQA
-839 GASYKTYFSAIP
+839 GDTYTTYFNAYPSTE
-851 RPKGWVDLIKVTS
+851 GWRDRIRITS
-864 SDPTVA
+864 SDPSVA
-870 EAGPATVSDLSPSSG
+870 DVGQVVPGDIDPNNG
-885 MAVVTAKKAGEC
+885 MAVITAQKAGAC
-897 DITVKAMDG
+897 VITIAGDKVS
-906 NRVSFTFH
+906 VSFQ
-914 VTVTAKPGM
+914 VTVTAKPGT
-923 PADNVNA
+923 PTDNTNA
-930 GETGNTGNGQNQ
+930 GDSGNTGGNTGNNQNK
-942 GNANAESGNVQKN
+942 GNNGNVKK
-955 PAVETPDRAPAR
+955 PAPVVDPDPVT
-967 ITTGTML
+967 ISTGSMQF
-974 YKVTGTEVELTG
+974 KVDGSEVTLIKMTGKGT
-986 MIEKEANAVI
+986 KASI
-996 PAYVR
+996 PGYVK
-1001 YNGKNYKVTKIADK
+1001 YNGKSYKVTKIGNK
-1015 AFHKNTRLKTVTIPS
+1015 AFYKNTKLKTVTIPS

-1043 SKLTKV
+1043 RKLTKV
-1049 MIPKKVKV
+1049 TIPKNVKV
-1057 IGSKAFYGCKKLTKV
+1057 IGGKAFYGCKKITKV
-1072 TIKSTKLTNV
+1072 TVKSAKLNKV

-1097 VPKKKLTAYTKLL
+1097 VPKKKLAAYTKLL
-1110 KGKYTKGVMIKK
+1110 KGKYTKGVKIKK

>member
-12 AAMVFTNI
+12 ASIVFTNI

-27 TVIDLSREAAELMQE
+27 TVIDLSSEAAELMQE
-42 DDLQDLDQDTVSTND
+42 DDLQDPDQDTVSTND

-74 LNRPANGTISSGV
+74 LNRPVNGTISSGT
-87 SYGFAENGLRNSRSE
+87 SYGFAEGGLCHESE
-102 NDIDADRA
+102 NDIDADRSV
-110 ESYQVKYDPRP
+110 SYPAKFDPRP

-126 VRDQYLGSCWA
+126 ARHQYLGSCWA
-137 YSALAAV
+137 YSALAAA
-144 ESNLIKKGYADTS
+144 ESNLIKKGYTDSS

-162 FQMIYFMNH
+162 FQLIYFMNH
-171 INEDPL
+171 ENIDPL
-177 GNYTKDTSDSGKNMT
+177 GNYTKDTKDSGKTMT
-192 DLFNQGGSP
+192 ELFNQGGSP

-211 TGPVLERQA
+211 TGPVLESQA
-220 PVIRTSL
+220 PVIRTAL
-227 PGGGWVDEADQMN
+227 PGGGWVDEEDQMN

-247 FCAGSSQWHFKGA
+247 LCADSSQWHFKGA
-260 KFSDYDTDHINN
+260 KYCDYDVDHIDNI
-272 VKELITNYG
+272 KELITNYG
-281 GVSMCYYDDGKQYSY
+281 GVSMCYYDDGKHYSY
-296 TCTGEGEDANYYFA
+296 TCPGEGEDANYYFA

-327 YSKDNFNHAGSNV
+327 YSKENFKHAGTE

-352 NSWANTRIPDPY
+352 NSWAEVRIPDPY
-364 IANTSYISSGY
+364 VYNEAYKSSGY
-375 FWISYYDKTIS
+375 FWLSYYDKTIC
-386 EIIAVEYDSKDT
+386 EIIAVDYDSKDT

-411 NLSGNKGTYFLNI
+411 NLSGNKGTHFLNI
-424 YEAKAYGAGSVEKI
+424 YEAKAYGTGSVEKI

-478 SDYEGFYTIDLK
+478 SDYQGFYTIDLK

-495 IPDGMTYGICI
+495 IPDGQTYGICI
-506 ETSKDRT
+506 ETAKAKT
-513 DKGLSS
+513 DEGASPV
-519 IGNGGYYQE
+519 GNGGYYQE
-528 PGQTYTGYSLDALA
+528 PGQTYTGYSLNDLA
-542 DNVDSPYNYIGAP
+542 DNTDLPCDKIGAP
-555 CIRGLT
+555 CLRGLT
-561 NKASGV
+561 NKASGI

-596 PENTTNKTCSFY
+596 PENTTNKTCSFS

-682 SDQLTWESSDPDTAT
+682 SDQFTWESSDPNTAT

-745 TDTDTVTL
+745 TDADTVTL
-753 YEGETHQITAEVLPD
+753 YEGETHQITAEVLPS
-768 DTTDKGLTYSCIRD
+768 DTTDKGLTYSCIRE

-818 VTVLPSIKSIDVYN
+818 VTVLPAIKTIDVYN
-832 DAVTLQE
+832 GDITLQA
-839 GASYKTYFSAIP
+839 GDTYTTYFNAYPSTD
-851 RPKGWVDLIKVTS
+851 GWRERIRITS
-864 SDPTVA
+864 SDPSVA
-870 EAGPATVSDLSPSSG
+870 DVGQVVAGDIDPNNG
-885 MAVVTAKKAGEC
+885 MALITAKKAGAC
-897 DITVKAMDG
+897 VITIAGDKVY
-906 NRVSFTFH
+906 VSFQ
-914 VTVTAKPGM
+914 VTVTAKPGT
-923 PADNVNA
+923 PTDNTNA
-930 GETGNTGNGQNQ
+930 GDSGNTGGNTGNNQNQ
-942 GNANAESGNVQKN
+942 GNSDNGNVKK
-955 PAVETPDRAPAR
+955 PAPVGDPDPVM
-967 ITTGTML
+967 ISTGSMQF
-974 YKVTGTEVELTG
+974 KVDGSEVTLIKMTGKGT
-986 MIEKEANAVI
+986 KASI
-996 PAYVR
+996 PGYVR
-1001 YNGKNYKVTKIADK
+1001 YNGKSYKVTK
-1015 AFHKNTRLKTVTIPS
+1015 
-1030 TVTEIGN
+1030 IGN

-1043 SKLTKV
+1043 RKLTKV
-1049 MIPKKVKV
+1049 TIPKNVKV
-1057 IGSKAFYGCKKLTKV
+1057 IGSKAFYGCKKIAKV
-1072 TIKSTKLTNV
+1072 TVKSTKLNKV

-1097 VPKKKLTAYTKLL
+1097 VPKKKLAAYTKLL
-1110 KGKYTKGVMIKK
+1110 KGKYTKGVKIKK

>member
-12 AAMVFTNI
+12 AAIVFTNI
-20 MPAMADT
+20 MPAMAET
-27 TVIDLSREAAELMQE
+27 TVIDLSSEAAELMQE
-42 DDLQDLDQDTVSTND
+42 DDLQDPDQDTVSTND
-57 QEEVSDIEEDT
+57 QEEMDSDSEISVEDNYY
-68 MLDENL
+68 D
-74 LNRPANGTISSGV
+74 PSAWNGFIPSDN
-87 SYGFAENGLRNSRSE
+87 SYGYAKGKISTYGE
-102 NDIDADRA
+102 NDIDADRSV
-110 ESYQVKYDPRP
+110 SYPAKLDPRP

-126 VRDQYLGSCWA
+126 IREQYLGSCWA
-137 YSALAAV
+137 YSAIAAV
-144 ESNLIKKGYADTS
+144 ESNLIKKGYADSS

-162 FQMIYFMNH
+162 MQLVYFMDH
-171 INEDPL
+171 VNEDPL
-177 GNYTKDTSDSGKNMT
+177 GNYTKDTEYKPDCDKDKTISE
-192 DLFNQGGSP
+192 LFERGGSS

-211 TGPVLERQA
+211 TGPVLESQA
-220 PVIRTSL
+220 PVSCIPL
-227 PGGGWVDEADQMN
+227 LGGGIKYDDDAIN
-240 AVVLGQE
+240 ATVLGQE
-247 FCAGSSQWHFKGA
+247 LCANSSKWHFKGA
-260 KFSDYDTDHINN
+260 KFCDYDIDHIDN

-281 GVSMCYYDDGKQYSY
+281 GVSMAYYSADGNGYTNFFEDGDDLS
-296 TCTGEGEDANYYFA
+296 YYFP
-310 YKAAANH
+310 YKAVANH
-317 AVEIVGWDDN
+317 AVELIGWDDN
-327 YSKDNFNHAGSNV
+327 YPASNFKQTPAGN
-340 KLPEADGAWLVK
+340 GAWLMK
-352 NSWANTRIPDPY
+352 QSWGTNFVDNNGTHG
-364 IANTSYISSGY
+364 SGY
-375 FWISYYDKTIS
+375 FWISYYDKTIC
-386 EIIAVEYDSKDT
+386 EIIAVDYDSKDT

-411 NLSGNKGTYFLNI
+411 NLSGNKGTHFLNI
-424 YEAKAYGAGSVEKI
+424 YEAKAYGTGSVEKI
-438 DGVMTYLA
+438 DGVMIYLA

-542 DNVDSPYNYIGAP
+542 DNVDSPYDYIGAP
-555 CIRGLT
+555 SIRGLT
-561 NKASGV
+561 NKASGI

-581 LKEGKTATVVVDEVL
+581 LKEGKTTTVVVDEVL

-660 QLLVNRVCTIDPVYK
+660 QLLVNRVCTINPVYK
-675 NGYKGIT
+675 KGYKGIT
-682 SDQLTWESSDPDTAT
+682 SEQLTWESSDPDTAT

-720 PVLTSNRLVK
+720 PALTSNRLVK

-745 TDTDTVTL
+745 TDADVVTL
-753 YEGETHQITAEVLPD
+753 YEGETHQITAEVLPS
-768 DTTDKGLTYSCIRD
+768 DTTDKGLTYSCIRE

-805 TAMDGSGITKDIT
+805 TAMDGSGITRDIT
-818 VTVLPSIKSIDVYN
+818 VTVLPAIKTIDVYN
-832 DAVTLQE
+832 DDIPLQA
-839 GASYKTYFSAIP
+839 GDTYTTYFNAYPSTD
-851 RPKGWVDLIKVTS
+851 GWRDRIRITS
-864 SDPTVA
+864 SDPSVA
-870 EAGPATVSDLSPSSG
+870 DVGQVVAGDIDPNNG
-885 MAVVTAKKAGEC
+885 MAVITAKKAGAC
-897 DITVKAMDG
+897 VITITGDKVS
-906 NRVSFTFH
+906 VSFQ
-914 VTVTAKPGM
+914 VTVTAKPGT
-923 PADNVNA
+923 PTDNTNA
-930 GETGNTGNGQNQ
+930 GDSANTGGNTGNNQNQ
-942 GNANAESGNVQKN
+942 GNNGNVKK
-955 PAVETPDRAPAR
+955 PAPVVDPDPVT
-967 ITTGTML
+967 ISTGSMQF
-974 YKVTGTEVELTG
+974 KVDGSEVTLINMTGKGTKASISG
-986 MIEKEANAVI
+986 
-996 PAYVR
+996 YVK
-1001 YNGKNYKVTKIADK
+1001 YNGKSYKVTKIGNK
-1015 AFHKNTRLKTVTIPS
+1015 AFYKNTKLKTVTIPS

-1043 SKLTKV
+1043 RKLTKV
-1049 MIPKKVKV
+1049 TIPKNVKV
-1057 IGSKAFYGCKKLTKV
+1057 IGGKAFYGCKKITKV
-1072 TIKSTKLTNV
+1072 TVKSAKLNKV

-1097 VPKKKLTAYTKLL
+1097 VPKKKLAAYTKLL
-1110 KGKYTKGVMIKK
+1110 KGKYTKGVKVKG

>member
-1 MKRRIVAFMLS
+1 MKKRIVAFLLS

-27 TVIDLSREAAELMQE
+27 TVINLEGMVTEQSREEELQPDQDVVSDNDLSTDTAVDQQAEDM
-42 DDLQDLDQDTVSTND
+42 
-57 QEEVSDIEEDT
+57 SDYS
-68 MLDENL
+68 
-74 LNRPANGTISSGV
+74 LNIPKNGTISSGS
-87 SYGFAENGLRNSRSE
+87 SYGYAENGLNSSLE
-102 NDIDADRA
+102 NDIDADCA
-110 ESYQVKYDPRP
+110 VTYPAKYDPRP

-126 VRDQYLGSCWA
+126 ARHQYLGSCWA
-137 YSALAAV
+137 YSALAAA
-144 ESNLIKKGYADTS
+144 ESNLIKKGYTDSS

-162 FQMIYFMNH
+162 FQLIYFMNH
-171 INEDPL
+171 ENIDPL
-177 GNYTKDTSDSGKNMT
+177 GNYTKDTKDSGKTMT
-192 DLFNQGGSP
+192 ELFNQGGSP

-211 TGPVLERQA
+211 TGPVLESQA

-240 AVVLGQE
+240 AVALGQE
-247 FCAGSSQWHFKGA
+247 LCAGSSQWHFKGA

-272 VKELITNYG
+272 VKELVTNYG

-375 FWISYYDKTIS
+375 FWISYYDKSIS
-386 EIIAVEYDSKDT
+386 EIIALEYDSKDT

-404 YDGGNMV
+404 YDGGMT
-411 NLSGNKGTYFLNI
+411 NLALAGYGGTTYFNI
-424 YEAKAYGAGSVEKI
+424 YEAKAYGKGTVEKI
-438 DGVMTYLA
+438 DGIMTYLA

-452 LTIYTNPVVENGKL
+452 LTIYVNPVVENGKL
-466 HYSGKSKPVTGS
+466 VSYSGKSDAISGC
-478 SDYEGFYTIDLK
+478 SDYEGFYTFDISDK
-490 DQNIY
+490 NIY
-495 IPDGMTYGICI
+495 VPDGKTYGICI
-506 ETSKDRT
+506 ETAKSKT
-513 DKGLSS
+513 DEGVSPV
-519 IGNGGYYQE
+519 GNGGTYQE
-528 PGQTYTGYSLDALA
+528 EGQSYYGNGLDSLIDYSTPQSYFMGA
-542 DNVDSPYNYIGAP
+542 AP
-555 CIRGLT
+555 CLRGLT
-561 NKASGV
+561 NKATGI
-567 VLSESVSLETNSLS
+567 VLSESISLDKYSIA
-581 LKEGKTATVVVDEVL
+581 LKEGKTDKITVDEVL
-596 PENTTNKTCSFY
+596 PENTTNRTCSFS
-608 STDESVATVDETGKV
+608 STDETVATVDETGKV
-623 TAVGYGECD
+623 IAVGYGECD

-745 TDTDTVTL
+745 TDADTVTL
-753 YEGETHQITAEVLPD
+753 YEGETHQITAEVLPS
-768 DTTDKGLTYSCIRD
+768 DTTDKGLTYSCIRE

-818 VTVLPSIKSIDVYN
+818 ITVLPAIKTIDVYN
-832 DAVTLQE
+832 GDITLRAGE
-839 GASYKTYFSAIP
+839 TYKTYFYATP
-851 RPKGWVDLIKVTS
+851 YTDGWKDRLKLTS
-864 SDPTVA
+864 SDPSVA
-870 EAGPATVSDLSPSSG
+870 QVGNAVPSDINPDSG
-885 MAVVTAKKAGEC
+885 MAVITANKAGEC
-897 DITVKAMDG
+897 DITIASIDG
-906 NRVSFTFH
+906 DKISVTFH
-914 VTVTAKPGM
+914 VTVTGSADMQTPDPVKPSQNPDVPKTDDTVKPSDKPVTKPGEDTEESITITVGNM
-923 PADNVNA
+923 YF
-930 GETGNTGNGQNQ
+930 ETDGNEAVYTG
-942 GNANAESGNVQKN
+942 SGKKTSDV
-955 PAVETPDRAPAR
+955 TIPDYVYQSGRR
-967 ITTGTML
+967 
-974 YKVTGTEVELTG
+974 YKVTR
-986 MIEKEANAVI
+986 ID
-996 PAYVR
+996 
-1001 YNGKNYKVTKIADK
+1001 DK
-1015 AFHKNTRLKTVTIPS
+1015 AFYKNTKLKSVDIPQ
-1030 TVTEIGN
+1030 TVTEIGS

-1043 SKLTKV
+1043 KKLTKV
-1049 MIPKKVKV
+1049 TIPGKVRV

-1072 TIKSTKLTNV
+1072 TVKSTKLTKV

-1097 VPKKKLTAYTKLL
+1097 VPKKKLRSYTKLL
-1110 KGKYTKGVMIKK
+1110 KGKYTKGVKVKK

>member
-1 MKRRIVAFMLS
+1 MKKRIVAFLLS

-27 TVIDLSREAAELMQE
+27 TVIDLSSEAAELMQE
-42 DDLQDLDQDTVSTND
+42 DDLQDTVSAND
-57 QEEVSDIEEDT
+57 REEMDSDSEVSVEDNYY
-68 MLDENL
+68 D
-74 LNRPANGTISSGV
+74 PSAWNGFIPSDSN
-87 SYGFAENGLRNSRSE
+87 YGFAERGQNGRSA
-102 NDIDADRA
+102 NDIEADKNI
-110 ESYQVKYDPRP
+110 SYPAKYDPRP
-121 AGVSG
+121 TGVSG
-126 VRDQYLGSCWA
+126 VRCQFLGSCWA
-137 YSALAAV
+137 YSALAAA
-144 ESNLIKKGYADTS
+144 ESNLIKKGYADSS

-162 FQMIYFMNH
+162 MQLVYFMDH
-171 INEDPL
+171 VNEDPL
-177 GNYTKDTSDSGKNMT
+177 GNYTKDTEYKPDCDKDKT
-192 DLFNQGGSP
+192 LIEIFERGGSS

-211 TGPVLERQA
+211 TGPILESQA
-220 PVIRTSL
+220 PLIDMCTIPSSEY
-227 PGGGWVDEADQMN
+227 DAYYEQIN
-240 AVVLGQE
+240 NTTLGQE
-247 FCAGSSQWHFKGA
+247 LCANSSKWHFKGA
-260 KFSDYDTDHINN
+260 KYCDYDIDHIDN

-281 GVSMCYYDDGKQYSY
+281 GVSMAYYSADSERY
-296 TCTGEGEDANYYFA
+296 TKFFNEGEDLSYYFP

-317 AVEIVGWDDN
+317 AVELVGWDDN
-327 YSKDNFNHAGSNV
+327 YSASNFTNKPAG
-340 KLPEADGAWLVK
+340 DGAWLMK
-352 NSWANTRIPDPY
+352 NSWGTNYSEMHSGIHG
-364 IANTSYISSGY
+364 SGY
-375 FWISYYDKTIS
+375 FWISYYDKTIC
-386 EIIAVEYDSKDT
+386 EIIALEYDSKDT

-404 YDGGNMV
+404 YDGGNMI
-411 NLSGNKGTYFLNI
+411 NLTANKGTTFLNI
-424 YEAKAYGAGSVEKI
+424 YEAKAYGKGSVEKI

-466 HYSGKSKPVTGS
+466 HYSGKSKSITGS

-561 NKASGV
+561 NKASGI

-596 PENTTNKTCSFY
+596 PDNTTNKTCSFY

-632 IVVTAYDGM
+632 IVVSAYDGM

-745 TDTDTVTL
+745 TDADTVTL
-753 YEGETHQITAEVLPD
+753 YEGETHQITAEVLPS
-768 DTTDKGLTYSCIRD
+768 DTTDKGLTYSCIRE

-818 VTVLPSIKSIDVYN
+818 ITVLPAIKTIDVYN
-832 DAVTLQE
+832 GDITLQA
-839 GASYKTYFSAIP
+839 GDTYTTYFNAYPSTE
-851 RPKGWVDLIKVTS
+851 GWRDRIQITS
-864 SDPTVA
+864 SDPSVA
-870 EAGPATVSDLSPSSG
+870 SAGQVVAGDIDPNNG
-885 MAVVTAKKAGEC
+885 MAVITAKKAGAC
-897 DITVKAMDG
+897 VITIAGDKVS
-906 NRVSFTFH
+906 VSFQ
-914 VTVTAKPGM
+914 VTVTAKPT
-923 PADNVNA
+923 DNTNA
-930 GETGNTGNGQNQ
+930 GDSGNTGGNTGNNQNQ
-942 GNANAESGNVQKN
+942 GNNGNVKK
-955 PAVETPDRAPAR
+955 PAPVGDPDPVM
-967 ITTGTML
+967 ISTGSMQF
-974 YKVTGTEVELTG
+974 KVDGSEVTLIKMTGKGT
-986 MIEKEANAVI
+986 KASI
-996 PAYVR
+996 PGYVR
-1001 YNGKNYKVTKIADK
+1001 YNGKSYKVTKIGNK
-1015 AFHKNTRLKTVTIPS
+1015 AFYKNTKLKTVTIPS
-1030 TVTEIGN
+1030 TVTEIGS

-1043 SKLTKV
+1043 KKIAKV
-1049 MIPKKVKV
+1049 TIPKKVKV

-1082 GSKAFTGISKKAVIK
+1082 GSKAFAGISKKAVIK
-1097 VPKKKLTAYTKLL
+1097 VPKKKLAVYTKLL
-1110 KGKYTKGVMIKK
+1110 KGKYTKGVKVKG

>member
-12 AAMVFTNI
+12 ASIVFTNI

-27 TVIDLSREAAELMQE
+27 TVIDLSSEAAELMQE
-42 DDLQDLDQDTVSTND
+42 DDLQDPDQDTVSTND

-74 LNRPANGTISSGV
+74 LNRPVNGTISSGT
-87 SYGFAENGLRNSRSE
+87 SYGFAEGGLCHESE
-102 NDIDADRA
+102 NDIDADRSV
-110 ESYQVKYDPRP
+110 SYPAKFDPRP

-126 VRDQYLGSCWA
+126 ARHQYLGSCWA

-144 ESNLIKKGYADTS
+144 ESNLIKKGYTDSS

-162 FQMIYFMNH
+162 FQLIYFMNH
-171 INEDPL
+171 ENIDPL
-177 GNYTKDTSDSGKNMT
+177 GNYTKDTKDSGKTMT
-192 DLFNQGGSP
+192 ELFNQGGSP

-211 TGPVLERQA
+211 TGPVLESQA
-220 PVIRTSL
+220 PVIRTAL
-227 PGGGWVDEADQMN
+227 PGGGWVDEEDQMN

-247 FCAGSSQWHFKGA
+247 LCADSSQWHFKGA
-260 KFSDYDTDHINN
+260 KYCDYDVDHIDNI
-272 VKELITNYG
+272 KELITNYG
-281 GVSMCYYDDGKQYSY
+281 GVSMCYYDDGKHYSY
-296 TCTGEGEDANYYFA
+296 TCPGEGEDANYYFA

-327 YSKDNFNHAGSNV
+327 YSKENFKHAGTE

-352 NSWANTRIPDPY
+352 NSWAEVRIPDPY
-364 IANTSYISSGY
+364 VYNEAYKSSGY
-375 FWISYYDKTIS
+375 FWLSYYDKTIC
-386 EIIAVEYDSKDT
+386 EIIAVDYDSKDT

-411 NLSGNKGTYFLNI
+411 NLSGNKGTHFLNI
-424 YEAKAYGAGSVEKI
+424 YEAKAYGTGSVEKI

-478 SDYEGFYTIDLK
+478 SDYQGFYTIDLK

-495 IPDGMTYGICI
+495 IPDGQTYGICI
-506 ETSKDRT
+506 ETAKAKT
-513 DKGLSS
+513 DEGASPV
-519 IGNGGYYQE
+519 GNGGYYQE
-528 PGQTYTGYSLDALA
+528 PGQTYTGYSLNDLA
-542 DNVDSPYNYIGAP
+542 DNTDLPCDKIGAP
-555 CIRGLT
+555 CLRGLT
-561 NKASGV
+561 NKASGI

-608 STDESVATVDETGKV
+608 STDESVATVDETGKI

-641 SSDTCHVTVYCTGL
+641 SSDTCHVTVYCTGI

-682 SDQLTWESSDPDTAT
+682 SEQLTWESSDPDTAT

-745 TDTDTVTL
+745 TDADAVTL

-768 DTTDKGLTYSCIRD
+768 DTTDKGLTYSCIRE

-818 VTVLPSIKSIDVYN
+818 VTVLPAIKTIDVYN
-832 DAVTLQE
+832 GDITLQA
-839 GASYKTYFSAIP
+839 GDTYTTYFNAYPSTE
-851 RPKGWVDLIKVTS
+851 GWRDRIRITS
-864 SDPTVA
+864 SDPSVA
-870 EAGPATVSDLSPSSG
+870 DVGQVVPGDIDPNNG
-885 MAVVTAKKAGEC
+885 MAVITAQKAGAC
-897 DITVKAMDG
+897 VITIAGDKVS
-906 NRVSFTFH
+906 VSFQ
-914 VTVTAKPGM
+914 VTVTAKPGT
-923 PADNVNA
+923 PTDNTNA
-930 GETGNTGNGQNQ
+930 GDSGNTGGNTGNNQNQ
-942 GNANAESGNVQKN
+942 GNNGNVKK
-955 PAVETPDRAPAR
+955 PAPVVDPDPVT
-967 ITTGTML
+967 ISTGSMQF
-974 YKVTGTEVELTG
+974 KVDGSEVTLIKMTGKGT
-986 MIEKEANAVI
+986 KASI
-996 PAYVR
+996 PGYVK
-1001 YNGKNYKVTKIADK
+1001 YNGKSYKVTKIGNK
-1015 AFHKNTRLKTVTIPS
+1015 AFYKNTKLKTVTIPS

-1043 SKLTKV
+1043 RKLTKV
-1049 MIPKKVKV
+1049 TIPKNVKV
-1057 IGSKAFYGCKKLTKV
+1057 IGGKAFYGCKKITKV
-1072 TIKSTKLTNV
+1072 TVKSAKLNKV

-1097 VPKKKLTAYTKLL
+1097 VPKKKLAAYTKLL
-1110 KGKYTKGVMIKK
+1110 KGKYTKGVKIKK